1 MELPRCKPEARRD
14 TTKSNLL
21 SAMPLTLNKCTIV
34 DLLLGLIGV
43 DNEVVLQSA
52 SRRTRQR
59 VVVAL
64 RDLVAIGTSIPRWD
78 ESQASAVP
86 IFDSPIVHSIVAMK
100 TDKELLIVSMIPQ
113 SIGVA
118 WAQRRKSH

>member
-1 MELPRCKPEARRD
+1 
-14 TTKSNLL
+14 
-21 SAMPLTLNKCTIV
+21 MPLTLNQCTVI
-34 DLLLGLIGV
+34 DLLLVLIGV

-52 SRRTRQR
+52 SRRTWQR

-64 RDLVAIGTSIPRWD
+64 RDLVAIGTSMPRWN

-86 IFDSPIVHSIVAMK
+86 IPDSPIVHSIVAMK
-100 TDKELLIVSMIPQ
+100 TNNIPLVVSMIPQ
-113 SIGVA
+113 SIFVA